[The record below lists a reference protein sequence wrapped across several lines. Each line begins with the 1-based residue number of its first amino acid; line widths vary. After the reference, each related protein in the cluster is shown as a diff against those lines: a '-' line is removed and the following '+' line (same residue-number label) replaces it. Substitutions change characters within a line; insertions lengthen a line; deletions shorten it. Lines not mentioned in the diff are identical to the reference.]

1 MLSSVERPFAGALAL
16 VIPGATLR
24 HRNGLVTAVPPA
36 STEHGRTDNRGPP
49 GTCEILSPPQRAPG
63 RETGSTTPGPGGA
76 LVRRGAN
83 LTSGRGGTAQRR
95 RRSAAGRAAGRRSA
109 GRVPR
114 KRGNSPGRTP
124 WREARRRP
132 ADPTEGNRP
141 NPSRFVR
148 LSTGLGRIA
157 AGTLRGWR
165 IGRLRNRML

>member
-1 MLSSVERPFAGALAL
+1 LAF

-36 STEHGRTDNRGPP
+36 STEPVRTDNRGSP
-49 GTCEILSPPQRAPG
+49 GTCEILSPPRRAPG

-83 LTSGRGGTAQRR
+83 RTSGRGGTAQRR
-95 RRSAAGRAAGRRSA
+95 RRSAGGRAAGSQSA
-109 GRVPR
+109 WIVPLE
-114 KRGNSPGRTP
+114 RGNSPRRTP
-124 WREARRRP
+124 WREARRQP
-132 ADPTEGNRP
+132 ADPTEGNMP
-141 NPSRFVR
+141 NTSRFVR

-165 IGRLRNRML
+165 IGRLRN